1 MDSPLEGARFELS
14 VRVKGVGQDA
24 ADRLRD
30 VVKAGVPLR
39 VASTAE
45 DIAAVVTF
53 LADPASRH
61 MTGSIVP
68 VDAGFRL
75 LVSIAPSDARR

>member
-1 MDSPLEGARFELS
+1 M
-14 VRVKGVGQDA
+14 VGERRGSGRGRHA
-24 ADRLRD
+24 RD

-53 LADPASRH
+53 LADPGVASHDRVV
-61 MTGSIVP
+61 VP
-68 VDAGFRL
+68 VDAGFWL